1 MSRAAEEMDEAIA
14 GTGARRESFV
24 VQAMVEG
31 GVELLVGVVGDP
43 TFGPVLAC
51 GAGGTQAELLKDV
64 AVRICPIAS
73 DEAQRML
80 RSLATF
86 PLLTGFRGSPAAD
99 LEAAHELLLRVS
111 AMVETHHEIAELD
124 LNPVLAGPEGA
135 LAVDFRVRVK
145 SAPPRRP
152 WPATWK

>member
-1 MSRAAEEMDEAIA
+1 
-14 GTGARRESFV
+14 
-24 VQAMVEG
+24 MVEG
-31 GVELLVGVVGDP
+31 GVELLVGVVDDA

-64 AVRICPIAS
+64 AVRICPITLGDAR
-73 DEAQRML
+73 QML
-80 RSLATF
+80 RSLTTF
-86 PLLTGFRGSPAAD
+86 PLLTGFRGSPETNLDA
-99 LEAAHELLLRVS
+99 LQELLLRVS
-111 AMVETHHEIAELD
+111 AMVEAHHEIAELD

-135 LAVDFRVRVK
+135 IAVDSRIRLK